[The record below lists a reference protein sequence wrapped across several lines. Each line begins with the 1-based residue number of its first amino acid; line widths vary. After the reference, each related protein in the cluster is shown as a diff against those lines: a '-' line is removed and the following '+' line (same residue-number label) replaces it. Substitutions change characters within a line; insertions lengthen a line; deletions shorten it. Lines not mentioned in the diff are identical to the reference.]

1 MTLTA
6 DEMNT
11 LMAEATLGV
20 PPEESKLAPLTE
32 EQREWRAR
40 IGRDVAE
47 ATRKGYIIEIPPD
60 FPDIGEDNR

>member
-1 MTLTA
+1 VTLTA

-20 PPEESKLAPLTE
+20 PPAESRLAPLTE

-40 IGRDVAE
+40 IGRGVAE
-47 ATRKGYIIEIPPD
+47 AVRKGYIIDIPAE
-60 FPDIGEDNR
+60 FPDISEDNR